1 MQVDGVNLENKTNL
15 EAVEVLKKTGSV
27 VRMKLARPRAR
38 SSGKIGLV
46 WKYER
51 KHIQKKYCE

>member
-1 MQVDGVNLENKTNL
+1 MNLENKTNL